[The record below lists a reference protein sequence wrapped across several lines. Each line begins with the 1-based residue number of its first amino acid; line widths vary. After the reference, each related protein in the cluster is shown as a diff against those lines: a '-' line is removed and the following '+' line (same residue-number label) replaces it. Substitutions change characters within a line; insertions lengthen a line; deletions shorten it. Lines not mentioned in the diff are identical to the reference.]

1 MGDPASDCERD
12 TVEGWSTEIGGGIE
26 GVGIGLGTVGSSGGG
41 PIGCLQKATAL
52 KASSASSELL
62 SSIAPEA
69 TVHAA
74 WPSASAATSAIVSAP
89 KPRSTPPF
97 CALLLRSPL
106 PADNSSDPSDPRKSF
121 KIVQASRAVAL
132 ARRTARCALPS
143 SCSIV
148 SSPLV
153 GTPWLSVPAVSWAL
167 VGLGLAAHRRC
178 TWHVCPL
185 LASFEQLGRWPSDS
199 AVLSAS
205 G

>member
-143 SCSIV
+143 S
-148 SSPLV
+148 PLDCKFTACGDSMAFGACGVMGV
-153 GTPWLSVPAVSWAL
+153 GGA
-167 VGLGLAAHRRC
+167 GLGCSSTMHLAC
-178 TWHVCPL
+178 V
-185 LASFEQLGRWPSDS
+185 PS
-199 AVLSAS
+199 AGEL
-205 G
+205 